1 MSIFNKVLKLSKQ
14 IAASLLKNETPNS
27 LKQSELFNEEDE
39 KYILENI
46 SNPTLAKERKD
57 LKNKIDTHSDW
68 QKVKPK
74 YQVRKIYWKYA
85 AAASIALIVPLTIF
99 LKKEAAQPEFIAPI
113 IVNNQI
119 QMGSDKATLTLED
132 GSEVVLTKGKTF
144 NVKNAI
150 SNGEE
155 IIYKVAKKAKKEVE
169 YNYLTVP
176 RGGQYQITLSDNTKV
191 WLNSD
196 SKLKYPVSFSKGEIR
211 QVELVY
217 GEAYFDVSPSS
228 ENAGASFKVFNK
240 NQEVTVLGT
249 EFNIK
254 AYKEESNIY
263 TTLVEGK
270 VVVNFGVD
278 NKQFISPGQQ
288 INLAFATNSFTVTNV
303 DVTNE
308 IAWKD
313 GIFNFEGKNLKDIMV
328 VLSRWYD
335 IDVTFQDK
343 SLENEKYI
351 GSLKRNYT
359 IENILTTMQKAS
371 IINSFEI
378 NNKSVIIK

>member
-288 INLAFATNSFTVTNV
+288 INLAFATNSFTITNV

-313 GIFNFEGKNLKDIMV
+313 GVFNFEGKNLKDIMV